1 MYIYEAGCIT
11 YYYKTEQKHKAHF
24 WRSEFDIFASDNKI
38 KTFNPA
44 KTFAIEQNHSY
55 NPRLCVDQNDYYI
68 NKCDICVV
76 NLDDIMQSPGT
87 IYELTKFKTLGKPVI
102 AFGDK
107 TWSPHIN
114 SCISHHCKD
123 LNEVVEVLINMFSQ
137 NNF

>member
-1 MYIYEAGCIT
+1 MYIYLAGCIT
-11 YYYKTEQKHKAHF
+11 YYYNTKQIPKAHD
-24 WRSEFDIFASDNKI
+24 WRNALDKFSKDNNI

-55 NPRLCVDQNDYYI
+55 DPKLCVDQNEYYI

-76 NLDDIMQSPGT
+76 NLNNVLQSPGT

-107 TWSPHIN
+107 SWSPHIN
-114 SCISHHCKD
+114 SCISHHCST
-123 LNEVVEVLINMFSQ
+123 LYEVTELLCNMFNQ